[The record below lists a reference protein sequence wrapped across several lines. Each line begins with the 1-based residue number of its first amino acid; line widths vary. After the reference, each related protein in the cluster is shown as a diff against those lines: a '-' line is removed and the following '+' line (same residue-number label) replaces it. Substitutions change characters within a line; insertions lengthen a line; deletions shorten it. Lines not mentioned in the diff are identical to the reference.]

1 MASSP
6 SEGVQEPVTA
16 RGQRTRQRILDA
28 AETVFGERGYEAAS
42 IVDITRAA
50 GVAQGTFYLYFNSKK
65 AVFAEL
71 VGELGATL
79 RRTLAAAIEGHGE
92 RLEVERA
99 GFVAFLRFVQEHK
112 NLYRII
118 RQAEFVDEALY
129 RDYYQRLAQ
138 GYRDGLAKA
147 MKRGEIRK
155 LDPEAVAFALMGIFD
170 FLGMRWVLWEN
181 RLPPKKTIDDV
192 FTLIR
197 DGLGLGG
204 GADGDAT

>member
-1 MASSP
+1 MPSS
-6 SEGVQEPVTA
+6 STEGSLEPVTA
-16 RGQRTRQRILDA
+16 RGQRTRQKILDA

-50 GVAQGTFYLYFNSKK
+50 GVAQGTFYLYFESKK

-71 VGELGATL
+71 VGELGAML
-79 RRTLAAAIEGHGE
+79 RRTLASAVENVDD
-92 RLEVERA
+92 RLEIERA

-129 RDYYQRLAQ
+129 RDYYQRLAK
-138 GYRDGLAKA
+138 GYRDGLARA
-147 MKRGEIRK
+147 MKDGEIRK
-155 LDPEAVAFALMGIFD
+155 LDPDAVAFALMGIFD

-181 RLPPKKTIDDV
+181 RMPPKKIIDDV
-192 FTLIR
+192 FELIR
-197 DGLGLGG
+197 AGLGLGKEEPR
-204 GADGDAT
+204 

>member
-79 RRTLAAAIEGHGE
+79 R
-92 RLEVERA
+92 
-99 GFVAFLRFVQEHK
+99 
-112 NLYRII
+112 
-118 RQAEFVDEALY
+118 
-129 RDYYQRLAQ
+129 
-138 GYRDGLAKA
+138 
-147 MKRGEIRK
+147 
-155 LDPEAVAFALMGIFD
+155 
-170 FLGMRWVLWEN
+170 
-181 RLPPKKTIDDV
+181 
-192 FTLIR
+192 
-197 DGLGLGG
+197 
-204 GADGDAT
+204 